1 MRRWLVGEPSLDEL
15 LADDIMGPVVASAGI
30 SREQLRLHITE
41 MARRLAEAR
50 DGRIDER
57 VAACGGVRG

>member
-30 SREQLRLHITE
+30 SREQLLLHITE

-50 DGRIDER
+50 DSRIDER
-57 VAACGGVRG
+57 VAACGGLRG

>member
-1 MRRWLVGEPSLDEL
+1 MRRWWVGEPSLDAHITGAIL
-15 LADDIMGPVVASAGI
+15 DQIVASAGI

-50 DGRIDER
+50 NGCIDER

>member
-57 VAACGGVRG
+57 VAACSGVRG